1 MTTPTDD
8 QRSPWPAPE
17 VPQVGLRGRF
27 TSEVMAGGAVVERA
41 DDELVG
47 GFRGGAGVAVI
58 VALFAMLGFFSIW
71 WLVFAVGLL
80 VSVFLHELGH
90 FATARW
96 TGMKATQFF
105 IGFGPRVWSF
115 RRGETEY
122 GVRALPLGAF
132 VRIVGM
138 NMMDDVEP
146 PEEGRAY
153 RSKSYPRRLL
163 VISAGSI
170 MHMVIALVLLSGVYT
185 LSGQSVLGDGA
196 EVRAVSEGLPA
207 EVGGVLPGDV
217 ILSVGGVEVIEG
229 APLGEAIVSH
239 SPGDS
244 VDVVVDRDGALLSL
258 PVTLGSYELVGGP
271 DDVAFLGV
279 SSSPLV
285 DVVKRSWWS
294 SPVYATSSMVSSVGD
309 SVVGVLRV
317 LNPVNVLSH
326 LSGES
331 DDLATRPTTLVGI
344 TSVSDDVGEVAGLAG
359 VLELLALLNVFVGV
373 FNMFP
378 LLPLDGGHALVA
390 TYERARERGGRR
402 YHADVEKLMPLTMAV
417 VTVLLFLFVSG
428 LYLDIVRPVG

>member
-1 MTTPTDD
+1 MRSPTDD
-8 QRSPWPAPE
+8 QSSPWPAPK
-17 VPQVGLRGRF
+17 VPDASLRGRF

-47 GFRGGAGVAVI
+47 GLRGGARVAVL
-58 VALFAMLGFFSIW
+58 VALFAVLGFFSVW

-80 VSVFLHELGH
+80 ASVFLHELGH

-122 GVRALPLGAF
+122 GIRALPLGAF

-138 NMMDDVEP
+138 NMMD
-146 PEEGRAY
+146 EGRAY

-196 EVRAVSEGLPA
+196 EVRATSEGLPA
-207 EVGGVLPGDV
+207 ESAGIAVGDV
-217 ILSVGGVEVIEG
+217 ILSVGGVEVVEG
-229 APLGEAIVSH
+229 TPLGEAIVSH
-239 SPGDS
+239 APGDS
-244 VDVVVDRDGALLSL
+244 VDVVVDRDGALVTL
-258 PVTLGSYELVGGP
+258 PVTLGSFELVGGP

-285 DVVKRSWWS
+285 DVVQRSWWS
-294 SPVYATSSMVSSVGD
+294 SPVYAASSMVTSVGD

-326 LSGES
+326 LSGET
-331 DDLATRPTTLVGI
+331 DDLSTRPTTLVGI

>member
-146 PEEGRAY
+146 SEEGRAY

-294 SPVYATSSMVSSVGD
+294 SP
-309 SVVGVLRV
+309 
-317 LNPVNVLSH
+317 
-326 LSGES
+326 
-331 DDLATRPTTLVGI
+331 
-344 TSVSDDVGEVAGLAG
+344 
-359 VLELLALLNVFVGV
+359 
-373 FNMFP
+373 
-378 LLPLDGGHALVA
+378 
-390 TYERARERGGRR
+390 
-402 YHADVEKLMPLTMAV
+402 
-417 VTVLLFLFVSG
+417 
-428 LYLDIVRPVG
+428 